1 MPSEVAAP
9 YQELVSCNSRFMWIR
24 TTCYGCEE
32 PFRYKLLNGQR
43 ERDICSACKKEM
55 ALAAKKEAATKK
67 AEPDVS

>member
-1 MPSEVAAP
+1 
-9 YQELVSCNSRFMWIR
+9 MWIR

-67 AEPDVS
+67 TDEDKT